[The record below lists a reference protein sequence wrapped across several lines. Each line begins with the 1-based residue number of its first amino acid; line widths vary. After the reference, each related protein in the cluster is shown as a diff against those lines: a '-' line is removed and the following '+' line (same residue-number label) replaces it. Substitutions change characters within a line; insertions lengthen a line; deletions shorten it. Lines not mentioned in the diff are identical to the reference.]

1 MVTALQIAGLSVT
14 AVLIAKLLRR
24 YAEEQA
30 MLLTLLVSA
39 ALTAAAVTAM
49 TPILSEI
56 DGLLTAGGLSPDQTA
71 CIAKSAGICIVT
83 QLAADVCKDGGESA
97 AASAVMLTG
106 KIALMLLAIPLLKPL
121 LSIVR
126 EVLSCVSGFG
136 LS

>member
-30 MLLTLLVSA
+30 MLLTLLLSA

-49 TPILSEI
+49 TPVLNEI
-56 DGLLTAGGLSPDQTA
+56 DSLLTASGLSPDQTA

-83 QLAADVCKDGGESA
+83 QLAADVCKDGGETA
-97 AASAVMLTG
+97 AASAVILTG
-106 KIALMLLAIPLLKPL
+106 KIALMLLALPMLMPL
-121 LSIVR
+121 LSMLK